1 MLTHRVHPS
10 LSLWLLV
17 CCLLVGGCSKPPEVV
32 VVKAETR
39 RLEVTFSERAET
51 VLRRD
56 FPVSL
61 PVSGRIGRI
70 ELEPGDRVRKGEQLV
85 AFDAT
90 PVSKQVQAR
99 SANVRA
105 QVLRQRNLSDTSVEQ
120 SQVTAARRALGTV
133 QAERARMGPA
143 ISAARTALDNAR
155 REVKRVSA
163 LVASGALPARDQ
175 ETAQLALDRAEAELS
190 ARRAESSALQAR
202 EREAAAQVSAA
213 EAVLGRRLDE
223 ATVQQANVS
232 EAETY
237 RQQDEYTLQKTDI
250 TSPIDGVVLERHVRG
265 PQELPAGS
273 QLLSLGR
280 LEDLEAVCDVLS
292 QDALRLARGT
302 PVLLDAG
309 SAYDHP
315 LKGEVRLKE
324 PQGFTKRSSLG
335 VEQQRVRIRIGLLD
349 PPEDLGAGY
358 ELWARF
364 VLQQKTALSL
374 PSSCFVR
381 QGEGYSVWRVNGR
394 KLELLEVEVGTR
406 GENHWEVTSN
416 NLNEGDT
423 VVETPSDQLQAD
435 QEVVIAY

>member
-1 MLTHRVHPS
+1 MFGYRDYRVALIWVVALAS
-10 LSLWLLV
+10 LV
-17 CCLLVGGCSKPPEVV
+17 AGCAKPPEVHT
-32 VVKAETR
+32 VKAETR
-39 RLEVTFSERAET
+39 RVEVSFSERAET

-105 QVLRQRNLSDTSVEQ
+105 QVLRQRTMSDTSVES
-120 SQVTAARRALGTV
+120 SQVDAALRSLATI

-143 ISAARTALDNAR
+143 ISAARTAVENAR
-155 REVKRVSA
+155 KEVKRVST
-163 LVASGALPARDQ
+163 LVANGALPARDK
-175 ETAQLALDRAEAELS
+175 ESAQLALDKAEAELS
-190 ARRAESSALQAR
+190 ARQAENSALAARAR
-202 EREAAAQVSAA
+202 EASAQVSTAQAA
-213 EAVLGRRLDE
+213 LARRQSEAQ
-223 ATVQQANVS
+223 VQLANVS

-237 RQQDEYTLQKTDI
+237 RQQDEYTLQKADI
-250 TSPIDGVVLERHVRG
+250 TSPVDGVVLERHVRG

-273 QLLSLGR
+273 MLLSLGR
-280 LEDLEAVCDVLS
+280 LEDLEAICDVLS
-292 QDALRLARGT
+292 QDALRLQRGT

-335 VEQQRVRIRIGLLD
+335 VEQQRVRVRIGLLD
-349 PPEDLGAGY
+349 PPEDLGSGY

-364 VLQQKTALSL
+364 VLHQKTALSL

-381 QGEGYSVWRVNGR
+381 QGEGYSVWRVVGG
-394 KLELLEVEVGTR
+394 KLESLEVEVGTR
-406 GENHWEVTSN
+406 GEHHWEVTSN
-416 NLNEGDT
+416 NLKEGD
-423 VVETPSDQLQAD
+423 VIVDTPSDQLVAD